1 MDSTKFLL
9 SHTHIPN
16 NPRIIYCIIAF
27 SCLKDAHPKGEI
39 FLGHSSE
46 SFAVRTGV
54 PPGARDQGFSFTLET
69 PDRTY
74 LLSAQ
79 SDDDRS
85 QWINVIQKVI
95 DKPLTPQD
103 ASGKR
108 NLSTCIK
115 RPARLHKNRR
125 THWFLFYSSGETCKK
140 THSQWLDEYI
150 FVYKIGLDSS

>member
-1 MDSTKFLL
+1 MNDLYYCFL
-9 SHTHIPN
+9 S
-16 NPRIIYCIIAF
+16 F
-27 SCLKDAHPKGEI
+27 KDAHPKGEI

-46 SFAVRTGV
+46 GFAVKTGV

-103 ASGKR
+103 ATGKPVTGTYTNFNSR
-108 NLSTCIK
+108 KYECI
-115 RPARLHKNRR
+115 RWFSFTVAARLVRKR
-125 THWFLFYSSGETCKK
+125 TASGTMNIFSSTR
-140 THSQWLDEYI
+140 
-150 FVYKIGLDSS
+150 